1 MNPDPGSP
9 KFLPIPGS
17 HRQHP
22 QPQAASVTGQTQ
34 DPSGLPQTQDPR
46 SLQHLLVPATQV
58 DSMTPG
64 SQGAAGNSGPWITT
78 PPASSS
84 SCRQLLRN
92 EAPCRLPQNQ
102 APSLPRCLLT
112 QAAPGSSHG
121 TRHRQVPMNPGFHL
135 DPVPAGF
142 CSLRQLLW
150 PQDPSRLPGIQTS
163 GLPQH
168 KLSLVAPGSWQSPMN
183 QGSQLIPALA
193 NSHGPG

>member
-22 QPQAASVTGQTQ
+22 QPQAASVTGH
-34 DPSGLPQTQDPR
+34 SMGSHKPR
-46 SLQHLLVPATQV
+46 TTANSTYGWLQQSQV
-58 DSMTPG
+58 DSMVPG
-64 SQGAAGNSGPWITT
+64 SPVAAGNSGPWLTT
-78 PPASSS
+78 PPATYS
-84 SCRQLLRN
+84 SCRQLSWN
-92 EAPCRLPQNQ
+92 QAPGRLPQNQ
-102 APSLPRCLLT
+102 APSSPRCLLT

-121 TRHRQVPMNPGFHL
+121 TRHCQVPMNTVFHL
-135 DPVPAGF
+135 DPVPAAF

-150 PQDPSRLPGIQTS
+150 PQAPSRLPGIQSS

-168 KLSLVAPGSWQSPMN
+168 KLSLMAQVSWQCPVN